1 MAQLLIKT
9 GETIQRSPY
18 WAVLNA
24 QLAVECRAQHVQDL
38 LVGLARH
45 RPLSNSVSAV
55 RPTSR
60 EPLFITSLVSPRLYV
75 TAHFTST
82 YLLDTLPMFERKGK
96 KREGKREK
104 SGKRERARA
113 TVKNSLIIIVK
124 QPTPSQAS
132 LSYCNAA

>member
-82 YLLDTLPMFERKGK
+82 YLLDLMSMRERKEAG
-96 KREGKREK
+96 REK
-104 SGKRERARA
+104 RGKRERARA
-113 TVKNSLIIIVK
+113 TVKK
-124 QPTPSQAS
+124 KKK
-132 LSYCNAA
+132 